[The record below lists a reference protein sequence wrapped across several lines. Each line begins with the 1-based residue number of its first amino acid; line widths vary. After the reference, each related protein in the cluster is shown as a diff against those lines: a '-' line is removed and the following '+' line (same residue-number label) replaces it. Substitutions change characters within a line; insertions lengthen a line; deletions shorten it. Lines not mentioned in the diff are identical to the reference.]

1 MLGECSLSTHTAPVL
16 FPRAELLALS
26 IKGNVLSASAAIG
39 PGEQDSSGSLSSR
52 SDWLQQASVKGV
64 GTRDRNLSTPPK
76 NSSSL
81 QRFYRNHRSSRAGG
95 RQTGS
100 DVKRV
105 TCRDRSSM
113 RMRRDQEKIR
123 FVI

>member
-39 PGEQDSSGSLSSR
+39 PGVQDSSGSLSSR

-64 GTRDRNLSTPPK
+64 GTRDRNLSPPQKTPAAC
-76 NSSSL
+76 SV
-81 QRFYRNHRSSRAGG
+81 F
-95 RQTGS
+95 TGTT
-100 DVKRV
+100 DHPEQEAVRPEV
-105 TCRDRSSM
+105 T
-113 RMRRDQEKIR
+113 
-123 FVI
+123 